1 MLKNEWDL
9 RKAITAI
16 ARADTGPGGL
26 VPLHGGKPE
35 PVVPWGDRGH
45 VNPDG
50 SINRP
55 ITTLSLLPARPSRG
69 EPHDLLLELQMDVW
83 VRGGQRE
90 LAWTIADR
98 LEELLTAPA
107 LADKGVDVAPTLRM
121 REERPELDQGGV
133 RIIMRWEVR
142 FTRTP

>member
-45 VNPDG
+45 MAPDG
-50 SINRP
+50 TVNRP
-55 ITTLSLLPARPSRG
+55 ITTLSLLPGRPSSG
-69 EPHDLLLELQMDVW
+69 EPHDLLLDLQLDVW
-83 VRGGQRE
+83 VAGGQRE
-90 LAWTIADR
+90 LAWQIVDR
-98 LEELLTAPA
+98 LEELITAPRL
-107 LADKGVDVAPTLRM
+107 LAQGVDVAPTLRR
-121 REERPELDQGGV
+121 REERPELDHGGV
-133 RIIMRWEVR
+133 RMITRWEVR
-142 FTRTP
+142 FTRT